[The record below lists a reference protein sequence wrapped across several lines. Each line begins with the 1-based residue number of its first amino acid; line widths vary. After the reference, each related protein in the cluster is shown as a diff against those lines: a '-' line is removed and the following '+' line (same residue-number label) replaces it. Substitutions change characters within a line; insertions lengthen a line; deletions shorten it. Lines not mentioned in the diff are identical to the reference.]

1 MFNIFFQIKKANPE
15 RACFLEYDKLYVEN
29 KIYVFNEALCQVIEQ
44 AEAERMG
51 YGHDMSFS
59 RPGTQL
65 GGFGMMGG
73 GYGHSRPASGMSGI
87 MGPPAIHPKSASSI
101 PRLPPLA
108 RAVSLATGMAQ
119 LDPREEKMNEME
131 RIIQSYQEKL
141 DSVTSNYQVSII
153 TKGQSLND
161 VTHFLRFFTPPSSLS
176 PHFLNRLMK

>member
-1 MFNIFFQIKKANPE
+1 MTAVCLPFFQIKKANPE
-15 RACFLEYDKLYVEN
+15 RACFLEYDKLYIEN

-51 YGHDMSFS
+51 YGHDMTFS

-65 GGFGMMGG
+65 GGFGMG
-73 GYGHSRPASGMSGI
+73 GYGGHSRPASGMSGV
-87 MGPPAIHPKSASSI
+87 MGPPMHPKSASSI

-141 DSVTSNYQVSII
+141 DSVTSNYQVSIVQILVWEWYI
-153 TKGQSLND
+153 TSQEGAVESFHD
-161 VTHFLRFFTPPSSLS
+161 
-176 PHFLNRLMK
+176 